1 MSARH
6 RRRSIARQLIATL
19 LEEGRAL
26 GCTEAW
32 VATELDNAPA
42 RALYRSSGAIE
53 DGEPA
58 VVCVFSL
65 TQTYPPTSPSQPFTD
80 GERGAVVLRS
90 EVRVMKI
97 ET

>member
-1 MSARH
+1 MEHARH
-6 RRRSIARQLIATL
+6 RRRGIARRLTATL

-53 DGEPA
+53 DAEPA
-58 VVCVFSL
+58 VLCVFLLATPAPAAS
-65 TQTYPPTSPSQPFTD
+65 
-80 GERGAVVLRS
+80 
-90 EVRVMKI
+90 
-97 ET
+97 